1 MSTRQRSDDDF
12 DREVRAHIEIETER
26 LIDEGMA
33 PDAARVAARRRFG
46 NVTGARERFYE
57 AGRLL
62 WVDHLLQDFRC
73 AARNMRRYPIS
84 SLVAVLSLAAGIGA
98 TTVTLTIRDVIFR
111 KPPPLYQHPEQL
123 SRIQI
128 GSPASPIMPFG
139 NGVPI
144 ALYQGWRETV
154 GPSMAA
160 YTSLGAREI
169 RTGDRTASVPLR
181 AVTPELFGVIGV
193 APSLGASFSASTA
206 SGPPPVILSHRVWQE
221 LFDERTDAIDR
232 VFWIDDVAHT
242 VIGVMPERFWF
253 SDMDSPIWTT
263 LDLRALP
270 PDARVGVVVR
280 RPAGASHAALE
291 ARLQNGLADY
301 AQQMPAGQ
309 RQLALRASGLEG
321 TPIGHQMSF
330 ILPYVLGTAVLLTLL
345 IACANVAILMIAQ
358 WTAREHEIAIRASIG
373 ATRGRIVRSLLTES
387 VLSAVCS
394 GILGVCATFAL
405 RGWIVR
411 NGGNIDLYDLS
422 IDMRILL
429 QTAVIAL
436 LTGVAAGVAPALYET
451 RRLHTNP
458 LRTIATSDR
467 IRQRWRH
474 ALVVF
479 EIAVTIALLVV
490 TATMIDGYW
499 RSSRGQ
505 MGFRTEPLLTLG
517 VESRNGVRTKQVV
530 DVLTSIP
537 GVAAASAS
545 TLIPTAASG
554 SRQPVAA
561 QATGSEPI
569 TARHGEID
577 QGFFAT
583 LGVPMRAGRAFSR
596 DESRAG
602 RTAIVN
608 ETLARQLFQDRDPVG
623 ARLWIANVPHD
634 IVGVVADFASNPLR
648 AALPEPR
655 VFVPLAPDSKDVTR
669 MTFLVRAKG
678 DPAALVQTVRNEAR
692 KASAGIIVLGVET
705 VDQALDVG
713 SQEML
718 VATAPLFPLVT
729 IGILLTMAGIYGVLA
744 FAIARRSREL
754 AVRVAVGA
762 TGRDVVR
769 LVTAH
774 TVRLIAIGSAL
785 GLLLM
790 FGLARVVR
798 AGGGAGSIWDP
809 GLYSFLVPV
818 VVVVV
823 VGAVATWI
831 PSRRA
836 LKIDPVV
843 LLRTP

>member
-1 MSTRQRSDDDF
+1 
-12 DREVRAHIEIETER
+12 
-26 LIDEGMA
+26 
-33 PDAARVAARRRFG
+33 
-46 NVTGARERFYE
+46 
-57 AGRLL
+57 
-62 WVDHLLQDFRC
+62 
-73 AARNMRRYPIS
+73 
-84 SLVAVLSLAAGIGA
+84 
-98 TTVTLTIRDVIFR
+98 
-111 KPPPLYQHPEQL
+111 
-123 SRIQI
+123 
-128 GSPASPIMPFG
+128 MPFG
-139 NGVPI
+139 NGIPI
-144 ALYQGWRETV
+144 ALYHGWRETV

-193 APSLGASFSASTA
+193 APSLGASFSASTTA

-221 LFDERTDAIDR
+221 LFDQRTDAIGR
-232 VFWIDDVAHT
+232 VFWIDDEAHT

-263 LDLRALP
+263 LDPRTLA
-270 PDARVGVVVR
+270 PDARLGVVVR

-387 VLSAVCS
+387 VLAAVCS

-411 NGGNIDLYDLS
+411 NGGNIGLYDLS

-499 RSSRGQ
+499 RASRRQ
-505 MGFRTEPLLTLG
+505 MGFRTEPLLTLDIDN
-517 VESRNGVRTKQVV
+517 RNGVRTKQVV
-530 DVLTSIP
+530 DALTSIP

-545 TLIPTAASG
+545 TQIPTAAG
-554 SRQPVAA
+554 GTRQPVAA
-561 QATGSEPI
+561 QATGGEPV
-569 TARHGEID
+569 TARHGQIG

-583 LGVPMRAGRAFSR
+583 LGVPMRAGRAFSEA
-596 DESRAG
+596 DSSAG

-608 ETLARQLFQDRDPVG
+608 ETLARQLFQNRDPVG

-634 IVGVVADFASNPLR
+634 IVGVVADYASSPLH

-692 KASAGIIVLGVET
+692 KASAGTIVGRCGDRRSGDRHREPGDAGRDRAAVPAGHDRDPADDGGDLRRAGVR
-705 VDQALDVG
+705 DRAA
-713 SQEML
+713 
-718 VATAPLFPLVT
+718 VAR
-729 IGILLTMAGIYGVLA
+729 AGG
-744 FAIARRSREL
+744 ARRGWRERPRRRP
-754 AVRVAVGA
+754 ARHRAHRSADRGRIDARAAADVRVGA
-762 TGRDVVR
+762 RRARRRRRREHLGSGAALVR
-769 LVTAH
+769 
-774 TVRLIAIGSAL
+774 
-785 GLLLM
+785 
-790 FGLARVVR
+790 R
-798 AGGGAGSIWDP
+798 AGGGGRRGGRRRHLDSLAARAQDRSGRAAAH
-809 GLYSFLVPV
+809 
-818 VVVVV
+818 
-823 VGAVATWI
+823 AVN
-831 PSRRA
+831 
-836 LKIDPVV
+836 
-843 LLRTP
+843 